1 MCCVFNAVEW
11 WAPYSF
17 CMFLWVGLG
26 SHSPPVDCFGA
37 GLDLMECWR
46 HTHTTRLRDPG
57 DWAKRCSCRAFL
69 FHPLFGIRLDSN
81 MFQFANY
88 TNVSRPNVDDFSIY
102 PMIFTM
108 SYHNFPSC
116 TIIIINYPMILP
128 SVSSSAAA
136 SGSWLPRDPRVH
148 WEAGEACS
156 TSGWSVFGASLCG
169 PVTISWVN

>member
-1 MCCVFNAVEW
+1 MGGTGK
-11 WAPYSF
+11 SF
-17 CMFLWVGLG
+17 ATGRLFWGRVGPDGML
-26 SHSPPVDCFGA
+26 
-37 GLDLMECWR
+37 ET
-46 HTHTTRLRDPG
+46 HTHNQTQGPRRLSKALLLPR
-57 DWAKRCSCRAFL
+57 L

-128 SVSSSAAA
+128 SVSSSVYPISSPAKTPSSFRFLTSQRSA
-136 SGSWLPRDPRVH
+136 SALGSW
-148 WEAGEACS
+148 
-156 TSGWSVFGASLCG
+156 
-169 PVTISWVN
+169 